1 MQSTVYAWYV
11 AAVLA
16 AGYFVSVVD
25 RFLMSVAMVPLR
37 PALGLNDTQLG
48 MLHGLGFALL
58 YVVATPVFGRLA
70 DVSNRRRLIVCGIL
84 AWTVASIACGFADSF
99 ASLFVT
105 RVGVGL
111 AEAALLPAGM
121 SLIVAYFAKEH
132 IGRATSVFIMGGN
145 LGALGALVGGGMLLE
160 HFTASGGLRIAEAY
174 FAPWQA
180 LFVIGSLPGLLVAAL
195 LLTVRE
201 PARVVVQLT
210 AQPGIR
216 QALAEMRQKWS
227 IYARH
232 FTYSGCAI
240 LIAGAIVAWSTSFYV
255 RSHGLGV
262 GRAALLAGLCGGIG
276 GISGLAL
283 GGFAMDWLRKRDV
296 RAAPALIVG
305 TSLTLAV
312 PAVALFVLA
321 DNLALSLAG
330 YLLASVILQ
339 ATPSPAYA
347 GLQFI
352 APDSHRG
359 TITGLFLATL
369 TIGNAAI
376 GPVCIGFLNDRVYQ
390 SEQGLGPSLL
400 TATVIFSAIGAWAA
414 FSVRKAFDQPV
425 AESGSGMAV
434 AANVEARSAS

>member
-1 MQSTVYAWYV
+1 MRSTAYAWYV
-11 AAVLA
+11 AVVLA

-37 PALGLNDTQLG
+37 SALSLSDTQLG

-70 DVSNRRRLIVCGIL
+70 DVSNRRTLIVLGIL
-84 AWTVASIACGFADSF
+84 AWTIASVACGFADTF
-99 ASLFVT
+99 ATLFAA

-121 SLIVAYFAKEH
+121 SLIVAYFAKEQ

-145 LGALGALVGGGMLLE
+145 LGALGALVGGGLLLE
-160 HFTASGGLRIAEAY
+160 HFTTTGGLRITDVY

-201 PARVVVQLT
+201 PVRDPVQRA
-210 AQPGIR
+210 AQPGIV
-216 QALAEMRQKWS
+216 QAFAEMRRRWS
-227 IYARH
+227 VYARH
-232 FTYSGCAI
+232 FGYSACAI

-262 GRAALLAGLCGGIG
+262 GRAALLAGLCGGLG

-283 GGFAMDWLRKRDV
+283 GGAAMDWLRKRSV
-296 RAAPALIVG
+296 QGAPALIIG
-305 TSLTLAV
+305 TSLVLAV
-312 PAVALFVLA
+312 PAVAVFALA

-339 ATPSPAYA
+339 ATPAAAYA
-347 GLQFI
+347 GLQLL

-359 TITGLFLATL
+359 TITGLFLAVL
-369 TIGNAAI
+369 TIGNAAL
-376 GPVCIGFLNDRVYQ
+376 GPVCIGFLNDRVFQ
-390 SEQGLGPSLL
+390 SEQGLGPSLVV
-400 TATVIFSAIGAWAA
+400 ATLIFSLIGAWAA
-414 FSVRKAFDQPV
+414 FSVRKVFDRSR
-425 AESGSGMAV
+425 AESGPAV
-434 AANVEARSAS
+434 AGAPIVEPQSAG